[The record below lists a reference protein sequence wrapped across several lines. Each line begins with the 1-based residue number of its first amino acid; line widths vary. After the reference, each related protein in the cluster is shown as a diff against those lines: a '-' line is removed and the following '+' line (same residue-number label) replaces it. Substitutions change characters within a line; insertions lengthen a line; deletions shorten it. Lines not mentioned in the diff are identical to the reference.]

1 MMKQVLLLLT
11 TEYNKKRAK
20 KIAKLLLK
28 KKFAACVSLKNINSI
43 YEWKGKIEEVNEVEI
58 IIKTKPELKNALVAF
73 LQKQISY
80 DVPQIIYKKFNSEK
94 KYFNWVNISCS
105 NQVFL

>member
-1 MMKQVLLLLT
+1 MMKQVLLLVA
-11 TEYNKKRAK
+11 TELNKKAAK

-28 KKFAACVSLKNINSI
+28 KKLAACVSLKEIKSI

-58 IIKTKPELKNALVAF
+58 TIKSKPELNHALVVF

-80 DVPQIIYKKFNSEK
+80 DIPQIIYKKFNSEK
-94 KYFNWVNISCS
+94 KYFNWVNKS
-105 NQVFL
+105 

>member
-1 MMKQVLLLLT
+1 MKD
-11 TEYNKKRAK
+11 
-20 KIAKLLLK
+20 
-28 KKFAACVSLKNINSI
+28 INSI

-58 IIKTKPELKNALVAF
+58 IIKSKPKLKNALVVF

-94 KYFNWVNISCS
+94 NI
-105 NQVFL
+105 LIG